1 MSPRSD
7 LADLK
12 NAAIDLADQ
21 AGVEIRALHGYQETG
36 MAADVFARVW
46 GRNTTPVPSELGVA
60 FVESGNY
67 AVGAFAEG
75 TLIGATIGF
84 LGWHE
89 GTIHLHSHI
98 TGVVAE
104 ARGHHIGTALKL
116 HQAVWAAR
124 RNIDRITWS
133 FDPLLRRNASFNL
146 NSLGARPVAY
156 RENLYGPL
164 EDRFSAR
171 EESDRILVDWY
182 PTGPEATAARA
193 GSVPFPDAEAL
204 IAGGAVAVLR
214 DRDGPV
220 VAPGQTDVLC
230 VQIPDDIVTLRNRTS
245 HIAGAWRDALR
256 ATLETALHRGYVIK
270 GFDPTGWYILERSSS

>member
-1 MSPRSD
+1 MSTRSD
-7 LADLK
+7 LADLE
-12 NAAIDLADQ
+12 NAAIGLAGK
-21 AGVEIRALHGYQETG
+21 AGVEIRALRGYQETG
-36 MAADVFARVW
+36 MAADVFAQVW
-46 GRNTTPVPSELGVA
+46 GRNMTPVPGELGVA

-67 AVGAFAEG
+67 AAGAFADG
-75 TLIGATIGF
+75 TMVGATIGF

-133 FDPLLRRNASFNL
+133 FDPLIQRNASFNL

-164 EDRFSAR
+164 EDRFSEK

-182 PTGPEATAARA
+182 PTGSKAVAARA
-193 GSVPFPDAEAL
+193 GTLPVPDAKAL
-204 IAGGAVAVLR
+204 IARGAVAILR
-214 DRDGPV
+214 DHDGPV
-220 VAPGQTDVLC
+220 AAPGQTDVLC
-230 VQIPDDIVTLRNRTS
+230 VQIPDDIVALRSKTS

-256 ATLETALHRGYVIK
+256 ATLAAALNRGYVIG
-270 GFDPTGWYILERSSS
+270 GFDPTGWYILERRPS